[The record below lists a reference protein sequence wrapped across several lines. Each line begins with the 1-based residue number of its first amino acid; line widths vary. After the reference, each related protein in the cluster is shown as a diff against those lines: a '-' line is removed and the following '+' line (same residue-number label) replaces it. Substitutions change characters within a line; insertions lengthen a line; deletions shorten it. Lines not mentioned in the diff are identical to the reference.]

1 MGSFSNTALSHP
13 SCRSLDHRGSFPKH
27 PIAPKTGS
35 PAHTRT
41 SLAQS
46 PDLNCKPTQTTLLVC
61 LSRDAPCIS
70 LTIGSLRGH
79 PSISYIWLNS
89 LTFNPITIILRKKH
103 KNIKKEKGKT
113 KNISILTLITN
124 LTSKNAK
131 LT

>member
-27 PIAPKTGS
+27 PIAPETGS
-35 PAHTRT
+35 PAHTQT
-41 SLAQS
+41 SLGQS
-46 PDLNCKPTQTTLLVC
+46 LDLNCKPTQTTLLVC

-89 LTFNPITIILRKKH
+89 LTFNPITIVLRKKH
-103 KNIKKEKGKT
+103 KKRKRKT
-113 KNISILTLITN
+113 KNISVLTLITN